1 MKVLM
6 SCDEWYPV
14 YDIDK
19 VADDYKVKHSYQGR
33 VVEMTEET
41 YIVYKGLLLQF
52 EKLQDKLEK
61 QWKGAEK

>member
-19 VADDYKVKHSYQGR
+19 VADNYKVEHYYQGR
-33 VVEMTEET
+33 VVDMDEDT

-61 QWKGAEK
+61 QWKGAK